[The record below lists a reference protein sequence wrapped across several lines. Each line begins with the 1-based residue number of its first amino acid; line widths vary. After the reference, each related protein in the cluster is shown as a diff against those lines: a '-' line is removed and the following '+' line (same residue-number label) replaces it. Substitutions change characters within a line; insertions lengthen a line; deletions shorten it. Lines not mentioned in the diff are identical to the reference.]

1 MKVSFSEDFH
11 LKNLFWIVNFVL
23 MAATH
28 WVTFS
33 HQECQTHS
41 SIWIFTQGAEG
52 EFGHPEYK
60 WHLALMCSLGDWVM
74 LEMRCSELLRL
85 SECDSN
91 AGHISFLI
99 FEFGVHLIQ
108 IYWCIIS
115 LTLLLHSNSATRWS
129 YKKLSFASTR
139 IRTQDLPMQLGW
151 T

>member
-28 WVTFS
+28 WVPFS

-99 FEFGVHLIQ
+99 FEFGVHRIQ
-108 IYWCIIS
+108 INTKQLMHNFITYKFSKKMIVQKIIVS
-115 LTLLLHSNSATRWS
+115 
-129 YKKLSFASTR
+129 
-139 IRTQDLPMQLGW
+139 
-151 T
+151 